1 MPIFDGHND
10 VLLRL
15 MRGKMEPARAFLE
28 GDNIGH
34 LDWPR
39 MKQGGLFGGFFAVYV
54 PSESGG
60 VDIDALMTHSQ
71 YDVPLPPQLELAQ
84 SQQITTRMAALL
96 IRIERASN
104 GEVKIV
110 RSAEEIRH
118 CLDAGKLAAILHI
131 EGAEGIDPDLY
142 TLDVLYEA
150 GLRSIGPVWSRPNIF
165 GHGVPFR
172 YPSTPDTGPGLTDR
186 GRELVKACNR
196 LKIMIDLSHLNEKG
210 FWDVAALSDAP
221 LVATHSNAYA
231 ISPHS
236 RNLTDKQLAAIHE
249 RRGMVGVN
257 FATSFI
263 RPDGQ
268 RNDDTPL
275 EEMIRHM
282 DHLIEHVGIDGVGF
296 GSDFDGATIPAE
308 IGDVR
313 GLPRLVDAMRRHG
326 YDDATL
332 RKLCYENWIGV
343 LERTWGR
350 LFPPLPP
357 HPEATL
363 QTASSSG

>member
-1 MPIFDGHND
+1 MPHSSLMPVFDGHND

-15 MRGKMEPARAFLE
+15 MRGKIQPEQAFLE

-39 MKQGGLFGGFFAVYV
+39 MKQGGFVGGFFAVYV
-54 PSESGG
+54 PSESLGID
-60 VDIDALMTHSQ
+60 VDELMTHSQ
-71 YDVPLPPQLELAQ
+71 YDVPLPSQLALPT
-84 SQQITTRMAALL
+84 SQQVTAHMTALL
-96 IRIERASN
+96 IRIERASK
-104 GEVKIV
+104 GDVKIC
-110 RSAEEIRH
+110 RTAADIRH
-118 CLDAGKLAAILHI
+118 CIDTGKLAAILHI

-142 TLDVLYEA
+142 MLDVLYES

-186 GRELVKACNR
+186 GIALVRACNR

-210 FWDVAALSDAP
+210 FWDVARLSDVP
-221 LVATHSNAYA
+221 LVATHSNAWE
-231 ISPHS
+231 ICRHS
-236 RNLTDKQLAAIHE
+236 RNLTDRQLAAIRE
-249 RRGMVGVN
+249 SRGMVGVN

-263 RPDGQ
+263 RPDGM

-275 EEMIRHM
+275 EDMIRHM
-282 DHLIEHVGIDGVGF
+282 DHLIEHVGVDGVGL

-308 IGDVR
+308 IGDVS
-313 GLPRLVDAMRRHG
+313 GLPRLVDAMHRHG
-326 YDDATL
+326 YDEATL
-332 RKLCYENWIGV
+332 RKLCYENWVNV

-350 LFPPLPP
+350 
-357 HPEATL
+357 
-363 QTASSSG
+363 

>member
-1 MPIFDGHND
+1 MSRSPLMPVFDGHND

-15 MRGKMEPARAFLE
+15 MRGRIQPEKAFLE

-39 MKQGGLFGGFFAVYV
+39 MKQGGMFGGFFAVYV
-54 PSESGG
+54 SSEEMG
-60 VDIDALMTHSQ
+60 VDIDALMARPE
-71 YDVPLPPQLELAQ
+71 YDVPLPPMLDLAS
-84 SQQITTRMAALL
+84 SQKVTVHMASLL

-104 GEVKIV
+104 GEVKIC
-110 RSAEEIRH
+110 RSASDIRH
-118 CLDAGKLAAILHI
+118 CLDNGKLAAILHI
-131 EGAEGIDPDLY
+131 EGAEGIDPDLHM
-142 TLDVLYEA
+142 LDVLYES

-172 YPSTPDTGPGLTDR
+172 YPSTPDTGPGLTEH
-186 GRELVKACNR
+186 GRELIKACNR

-210 FWDVAALSDAP
+210 FWEVAKLSDSP
-221 LVATHSNAYA
+221 LVATHSNAHVVC
-231 ISPHS
+231 PHS
-236 RNLTDKQLAAIHE
+236 RNLTDKQLAAIRE
-249 RRGMVGVN
+249 SGGMVGVN

-263 RPDGQ
+263 RPDGM
-268 RNDDTPL
+268 RSDDTPL

-282 DHLIEHVGIDGVGF
+282 DHLIQHVGVDGVGF

-308 IGDVR
+308 IGDAR

-326 YDDATL
+326 YDEATL
-332 RKLCYENWIGV
+332 RKLCYENWINV

-350 LFPPLPP
+350 
-357 HPEATL
+357 
-363 QTASSSG
+363 

>member
-1 MPIFDGHND
+1 
-10 VLLRL
+10 
-15 MRGKMEPARAFLE
+15 MRGKIQPEQAFLE

-39 MKQGGLFGGFFAVYV
+39 MKEGGLFGGFFAVYV
-54 PSESGG
+54 PSDSVG
-60 VDIDALMTHSQ
+60 VDVDALMTQSH
-71 YDVPLPPQLELAQ
+71 YDVPLPPQLSFAT
-84 SQQITTRMAALL
+84 SQQVTVHMASLL
-96 IRIERASN
+96 IRIERASK
-104 GEVKIV
+104 GGVKIC
-110 RSAEEIRH
+110 RTAADIRH
-118 CLDAGKLAAILHI
+118 CIDTGKLAAVLHI
-131 EGAEGIDPDLY
+131 EGAEGIDPDLHM
-142 TLDVLYEA
+142 LDVLYES

-186 GRELVKACNR
+186 GLDLIRACNR

-210 FWDVAALSDAP
+210 FWDVARLSDAP
-221 LVATHSNAYA
+221 LVATHSNAWE
-231 ISPHS
+231 ICQHS
-236 RNLTDKQLAAIHE
+236 RNLTDKQLAAIRE
-249 RRGMVGVN
+249 SRGMVGVN

-282 DHLIEHVGIDGVGF
+282 DHLIEHVGVDGVGL

-313 GLPRLVDAMRRHG
+313 GLTRLVDAMRRHG
-326 YDDATL
+326 YDEATL
-332 RKLCYENWIGV
+332 RKLCHENWMHV

-350 LFPPLPP
+350 
-357 HPEATL
+357 
-363 QTASSSG
+363 

>member
-1 MPIFDGHND
+1 MPSSTLMPVFDGHND

-15 MRGKMEPARAFLE
+15 MRGKIQPEQAFLE

-39 MKQGGLFGGFFAVYV
+39 MKQGGFVGGFFAVYV
-54 PSESGG
+54 PSESVG
-60 VDIDALMTHSQ
+60 VDVDELMAQAQ
-71 YDVPLPPQLELAQ
+71 YDVPLSSPLPLPT
-84 SQQITTRMAALL
+84 SQQVTAHMAALL
-96 IRIERASN
+96 IRIERASK
-104 GEVKIV
+104 GDVKIC
-110 RSAEEIRH
+110 RTAADIRQ
-118 CLDAGKLAAILHI
+118 CIDTGKLAAILHI

-142 TLDVLYEA
+142 MLDVLYES

-186 GRELVKACNR
+186 GIELVRACNR

-210 FWDVAALSDAP
+210 FWDVARLSDAP
-221 LVATHSNAYA
+221 LVATHSNAWE
-231 ISPHS
+231 ICRHS
-236 RNLTDKQLAAIHE
+236 RNLTDKQLGAIRE
-249 RRGMVGVN
+249 SRGMVGVN

-263 RPDGQ
+263 RPDGM

-282 DHLIEHVGIDGVGF
+282 DHLIEHVGVDGVGL

-326 YDDATL
+326 YDEATL
-332 RKLCYENWIGV
+332 RKLCYENWVNV
-343 LERTWGR
+343 LERTWG
-350 LFPPLPP
+350 L
-357 HPEATL
+357 
-363 QTASSSG
+363 

>member
-1 MPIFDGHND
+1 MSRTPLMPVFDGHND

-15 MRGKMEPARAFLE
+15 MRGKIQPEKAFLE

-39 MKQGGLFGGFFAVYV
+39 MKQGGFFGGFFAVYV
-54 PSESGG
+54 PSEDLGID
-60 VDIDALMTHSQ
+60 VDALMTREE
-71 YDVPLPPQLELAQ
+71 YDVPLPPALALAP
-84 SQQITTRMAALL
+84 SQQVTVQMSSIL
-96 IRIERASN
+96 IRIERASK
-104 GEVKIV
+104 GEVKIC
-110 RSAEEIRH
+110 RSAADIRH
-118 CLDAGKLAAILHI
+118 CLDNGKLAAILHI
-131 EGAEGIDPDLY
+131 EGAEGIDPEL
-142 TLDVLYEA
+142 TMLDVLYEA

-172 YPSTPDTGPGLTDR
+172 YPSTPDTGPGLTER

-196 LKIMIDLSHLNEKG
+196 LKVMIDLSHLNEKG
-210 FWDVAALSDAP
+210 FWDVARLSDAP

-231 ISPHS
+231 VCPHS
-236 RNLTDKQLAAIHE
+236 RNLTDKQLAAIRE
-249 RRGMVGVN
+249 SRGMVGVN

-268 RNDDTPL
+268 RSDDTPL

-282 DHLIEHVGIDGVGF
+282 DHLIEHVGVDGVGL

-313 GLPRLVDAMRRHG
+313 GLPRLVEAMRKHG
-326 YDDATL
+326 YDEATL
-332 RKLCYENWIGV
+332 RKLCYENWINV
-343 LERTWGR
+343 LERTWG
-350 LFPPLPP
+350 
-357 HPEATL
+357 
-363 QTASSSG
+363 Q

>member
-1 MPIFDGHND
+1 MSRSTLMPVFDGHND

-15 MRGKMEPARAFLE
+15 MRSKMQPERAFLE

-39 MKQGGLFGGFFAVYV
+39 MRQGGFVGGFFAVYV

-60 VDIDALMTHSQ
+60 VDVDALMTRSR
-71 YDVPLPPQLELAQ
+71 YDVPLPPPLELGS
-84 SQQITTRMAALL
+84 SQQTTLHMASLL
-96 IRIERASN
+96 LRIERASK
-104 GEVKIV
+104 GEVRIC
-110 RSAEEIRH
+110 RSAADIRH
-118 CLDAGKLAAILHI
+118 CIDNGKLAAILHI
-131 EGAEGIDPDLY
+131 EGAEGIDPDLHA
-142 TLDVLYEA
+142 LDVLYES

-172 YPSTPDTGPGLTDR
+172 YPSDPDTGPGLTER
-186 GRELVKACNR
+186 GHELVRACNR

-210 FWDVAALSDAP
+210 FWDVARLSDAP

-231 ISPHS
+231 VCQHS
-236 RNLTDKQLAAIHE
+236 RNLTDRQLAAIRE
-249 RRGMVGVN
+249 SRGMVGVN

-268 RNDDTPL
+268 RNDNTPL
-275 EEMIRHM
+275 EQMIRHM
-282 DHLIEHVGIDGVGF
+282 DYLIKHVGVDGVGF

-326 YDDATL
+326 YDEATL
-332 RKLCYENWIGV
+332 RKLCYGNWVDV

-350 LFPPLPP
+350 
-357 HPEATL
+357 
-363 QTASSSG
+363 

>member
-1 MPIFDGHND
+1 MSRSSLMPVFDGHND

-15 MRGKMEPARAFLE
+15 MRGKIQPEQAFLE

-39 MKQGGLFGGFFAVYV
+39 MKQGGFVGGFFAVYV
-54 PSESGG
+54 PSESVG
-60 VDIDALMTHSQ
+60 VDVDELMAQAQ
-71 YDVPLPPQLELAQ
+71 YDVPLSSQLPLPT
-84 SQQITTRMAALL
+84 SQQVTVHMAALL
-96 IRIERASN
+96 MRIERASK
-104 GEVKIV
+104 GEVKIC
-110 RSAEEIRH
+110 RTAADIRH
-118 CLDAGKLAAILHI
+118 CIDTGKLAAILHI

-142 TLDVLYEA
+142 MLDVLYES

-186 GRELVKACNR
+186 GIELVRACNR

-210 FWDVAALSDAP
+210 FWDVARLSDAP
-221 LVATHSNAYA
+221 LVATHSNAWE
-231 ISPHS
+231 ICQHS
-236 RNLTDKQLAAIHE
+236 RNLTDKQLAAIRE
-249 RRGMVGVN
+249 SRGMVGVN

-282 DHLIEHVGIDGVGF
+282 DHLIAHVGVDGVGL

-326 YDDATL
+326 YDEATL
-332 RKLCYENWIGV
+332 RKLCYENWVNV

-350 LFPPLPP
+350 
-357 HPEATL
+357 
-363 QTASSSG
+363 

>member
-1 MPIFDGHND
+1 MSSSAPMPVFDGHND

-15 MRGKMEPARAFLE
+15 MRGKIQPEKAFLE

-34 LDWPR
+34 MDWPR
-39 MKQGGLFGGFFAVYV
+39 MKQGGMFGGFFAVYV
-54 PSESGG
+54 PSEDMGTD
-60 VDIDALMTHSQ
+60 VDALMSNAR
-71 YDVPLPPQLELAQ
+71 YDVPLPLPLPFSA
-84 SQQITTRMAALL
+84 SQHVTVHMSSLL

-104 GEVKIV
+104 GEVKIC
-110 RSAEEIRH
+110 RSAADIRH
-118 CLDAGKLAAILHI
+118 CLDNGKLAAILHI

-142 TLDVLYEA
+142 MLDVLYES
-150 GLRSIGPVWSRPNIF
+150 GLRSIGPVWSRSNIF

-172 YPSTPDTGPGLTDR
+172 FPATPDIGPGLTER
-186 GRELVKACNR
+186 GRALVQACNR
-196 LKIMIDLSHLNEKG
+196 LKIMIDLSHLNEAG
-210 FWDVAALSDAP
+210 FWDVAKLSDAP

-231 ISPHS
+231 VCQHS
-236 RNLTDKQLAAIHE
+236 RNLTDKQLAAIRE
-249 RRGMVGVN
+249 SRGMVGVN

-263 RPDGQ
+263 RSDGR

-282 DHLIEHVGIDGVGF
+282 DHLIEHVGVDSVGF

-313 GLPRLVDAMRRHG
+313 GLPRLVDAMRKHG
-326 YDDATL
+326 YDEATL
-332 RKLCYENWIGV
+332 RKLCYENWVNV

-350 LFPPLPP
+350 
-357 HPEATL
+357 
-363 QTASSSG
+363 

>member
-1 MPIFDGHND
+1 MSRASLMPVFDGHND

-15 MRGKMEPARAFLE
+15 MRGRIQPEKAFLE

-39 MKQGGLFGGFFAVYV
+39 MKQGGFFGGFFAVYV
-54 PSESGG
+54 PSADMGI
-60 VDIDALMTHSQ
+60 DIDALMTHTE
-71 YDVPLPPQLELAQ
+71 YDVPLPPTLPLAP
-84 SQQITTRMAALL
+84 SQQVTVEMASIL
-96 IRIERASN
+96 IRIERASD

-110 RSAEEIRH
+110 RSAADIRH
-118 CLDAGKLAAILHI
+118 CLDNGKLAAILHI
-131 EGAEGIDPDLY
+131 EGAEGIDPDLHM
-142 TLDVLYEA
+142 LDVLYES

-172 YPSTPDTGPGLTDR
+172 YPSTPDTGPGLTEH

-196 LKIMIDLSHLNEKG
+196 LKIMVDLSHLNEKG
-210 FWDVAALSDAP
+210 FWDVAKLSDAP

-231 ISPHS
+231 VCQHS
-236 RNLTDKQLAAIHE
+236 RNLTDKQLAAIRE
-249 RRGMVGVN
+249 SRGMVGVN

-268 RNDDTPL
+268 RDDDTPL

-282 DHLIEHVGIDGVGF
+282 DHLIEHVGVDGVGL

-326 YDDATL
+326 YDEATL
-332 RKLCYENWIGV
+332 RKLCYENWINV

-350 LFPPLPP
+350 
-357 HPEATL
+357 
-363 QTASSSG
+363 

>member
-1 MPIFDGHND
+1 MSSSPLMPVFDGHND

-15 MRGKMEPARAFLE
+15 MRGKIQPEQAFLE

-39 MKQGGLFGGFFAVYV
+39 MKQGGFVGGFFAVYV
-54 PSESGG
+54 PSESANID
-60 VDIDALMTHSQ
+60 VDELMAQAQ
-71 YDVPLPPQLELAQ
+71 YDVPLSSPLPLPT
-84 SQQITTRMAALL
+84 SQQVTAHMAALL
-96 IRIERASN
+96 IRIERASK
-104 GEVKIV
+104 GEVKIC
-110 RSAEEIRH
+110 RTAADIRH
-118 CLDAGKLAAILHI
+118 CIDAGKLAAILHI

-142 TLDVLYEA
+142 MLDVLYES

-172 YPSTPDTGPGLTDR
+172 YPSTPDTGPGLTDC
-186 GRELVKACNR
+186 GIELVRACNR

-210 FWDVAALSDAP
+210 FWDVARLSDAP
-221 LVATHSNAYA
+221 LVATHSNAWE
-231 ISPHS
+231 ICRHS
-236 RNLTDKQLAAIHE
+236 RNLTDKQLGAIRE
-249 RRGMVGVN
+249 SRGMVGVN

-263 RPDGQ
+263 RPDGM

-282 DHLIEHVGIDGVGF
+282 DHLIEHVGVDGVGL

-313 GLPRLVDAMRRHG
+313 GLPRLVDTMRRHG
-326 YDDATL
+326 YDEATL
-332 RKLCYENWIGV
+332 RKLCYENWVNV

-350 LFPPLPP
+350 
-357 HPEATL
+357 
-363 QTASSSG
+363 